1 MALGSQQ
8 RLTFQAEHVAAHGHG
23 GRLDTWPARSH
34 HSQTLVRSVGGDRDV
49 AGPSLR
55 TLPMKGEVL
64 VASLPGLLLEEHF
77 APCAN

>member
-1 MALGSQQ
+1 
-8 RLTFQAEHVAAHGHG
+8 
-23 GRLDTWPARSH
+23 
-34 HSQTLVRSVGGDRDV
+34 V

-77 APCAN
+77 CSLRKLATP